1 MIRKD
6 AGQWICVVG
15 LLGVLAAP
23 TVARAQQP
31 PQPPSHEYVIGAEDV
46 LQISVFGHPELERT
60 VTVNAAGLVT
70 FPPLG
75 ELKAAGLTPKQASDR
90 LGERLSTYLRQT
102 TTATVSVREFL
113 SHSVY
118 ISGAVARPGRFGFET
133 MPPLLDVLN
142 QAGGALPGAD
152 MTHVVIIRKEA
163 GGRRQI
169 TVDLSSALEQGTE
182 SSLPVL
188 QPGDAIVVM
197 MSASATGTSA
207 GDAVGI
213 LGAVGKP
220 GLYPI
225 GTGEELWRAL
235 ALAGGPTPASNL
247 RNIRVLTKENN
258 TPTTVTVDLRETLER
273 GNKTPYILKPGDI
286 VFVDARRVSMYGVFR
301 ELIAVS
307 SDIANLVLVID
318 ALKHP

>member
-6 AGQWICVVG
+6 AGLWMCAVG
-15 LLGVLAAP
+15 LLGLLEAP
-23 TVARAQQP
+23 AVVRAQQP
-31 PQPPSHEYVIGAEDV
+31 PQPKPQEYIIGPEDV
-46 LQISVFGHPELERT
+46 LQISVFAHPELERT
-60 VTVNAAGLVT
+60 VTVNAAGIVT

-75 ELKAAGLTPKQASDR
+75 ELKAAGLTVKQASDR

-102 TTATVSVREFL
+102 TTATVSVKEFL
-113 SHSVY
+113 SHSIY
-118 ISGAVARPGRFGFET
+118 ISGAVAHPGRFGFET

-142 QAGGALPGAD
+142 SAGGALPGAD
-152 MTHVVIIRKEA
+152 MSHVVIIRREGA
-163 GGRRQI
+163 NRRQI
-169 TVDLSSALEQGTE
+169 TVDLASALEQGNE
-182 SSLPVL
+182 STLPTL
-188 QPGDAIVVM
+188 EAGDAIVVM
-197 MSASATGTSA
+197 LSASATGTSA

-213 LGAVGKP
+213 LGEVGHP

-235 ALAGGPTPASNL
+235 ALAGGPTAASNL
-247 RNIRVLTKENN
+247 RNVRVLTKENN

-273 GNKTPYILKPGDI
+273 GNKTPYMLKPGDI
-286 VFVDARRVSMYGVFR
+286 VFVDARRISMYGVFR

-307 SDIANLVLVID
+307 SDVANLVLVID